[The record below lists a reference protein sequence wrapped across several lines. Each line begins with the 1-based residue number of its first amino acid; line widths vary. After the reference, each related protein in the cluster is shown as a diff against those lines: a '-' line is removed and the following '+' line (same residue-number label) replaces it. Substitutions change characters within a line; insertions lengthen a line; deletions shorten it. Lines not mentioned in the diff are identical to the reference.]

1 MSPGLLRATLDDPSV
16 VSGVHGSP
24 GRTRWACLAS
34 RRDLT
39 SPCEAV
45 EWASVPPGGLSGE
58 HLHTRTEE
66 IYFVVSGRGEV
77 LLNGTL
83 QPVRPGSVVLT
94 GVGSTHGLRNTG
106 TTDLDWLVIETLA
119 PGTVAAVAG
128 RPNRQGDTPVSAAVV
143 IDMTEQRLVD
153 TTDVFSGPLTKVE
166 IVQVPP
172 GTTHRVHA
180 LGAEFSVFTLH
191 GSGTVRRGAE
201 EAVLA
206 EGVCVTL
213 PLGPPTDV
221 TAGPDALEIFVA
233 TLATPR
239 AEGQL

>member
-1 MSPGLLRATLDDPSV
+1 
-16 VSGVHGSP
+16 
-24 GRTRWACLAS
+24 LAS

-77 LLNGTL
+77 LLNGTP

-94 GVGSTHGLRNTG
+94 GIGSTHGLRNTG

-119 PGTVAAVAG
+119 PGTVEAIAG

-143 IDMTEQRLVD
+143 IDMTEQRLVN
-153 TTDVFSGPLTKVE
+153 TTGVFSGPLTRVE

-172 GTTHRVHA
+172 GATHRVHA
-180 LGAEFSVFTLH
+180 RGAELSILTLH
-191 GSGTVRRGAE
+191 GSGTVRREAE
-201 EAVLA
+201 EAALT